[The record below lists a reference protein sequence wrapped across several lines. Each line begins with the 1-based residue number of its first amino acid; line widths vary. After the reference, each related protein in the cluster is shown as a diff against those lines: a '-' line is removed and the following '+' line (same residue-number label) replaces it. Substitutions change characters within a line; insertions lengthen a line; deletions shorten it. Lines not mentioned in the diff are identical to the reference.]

1 MFVINFTLNQ
11 LLCQGLI
18 DLVDGPAAAFALLHH
33 LADRGVAPLQLELVA
48 LLRLLVEQPEDLP
61 NVWGF
66 GMLRRW
72 SMLAHI
78 FNLSRKFINDRGLV
92 DRL

>member
-1 MFVINFTLNQ
+1 MTLLTVQ
-11 LLCQGLI
+11 RLGLRR
-18 DLVDGPAAAFALLHH
+18 LHH
-33 LADRGVAPLQLELVA
+33 LGDRDLAPRQLELVA

-72 SMLAHI
+72 SVLAQ
-78 FNLSRKFINDRGLV
+78 
-92 DRL
+92 